1 MKIRMRRLKTGQR
14 NHAMFE
20 IPEPALEWY
29 HKLIVK
35 GNAMGDWYD
44 VTIALPKRT
53 RSTGDKSQSHHF
65 NGHCQQIAMET
76 GNEFDAV
83 KMWCKYKAIDMGYPF
98 QTLATGDRF
107 PQSESIASVG
117 DCVLLIESAHMLAAD
132 LDIRLVE
139 NETV

>member
-1 MKIRMRRLKTGQR
+1 MKIRMRRLKTGPK

-20 IPEPALEWY
+20 IPESALEWY
-29 HKLIVK
+29 HKLIGK

-53 RSTGDKSQSHHF
+53 RS
-65 NGHCQQIAMET
+65 
-76 GNEFDAV
+76 
-83 KMWCKYKAIDMGYPF
+83 
-98 QTLATGDRF
+98 TGDRF

-117 DCVLLIESAHMLAAD
+117 DCVLLIESAHLLAAD

-139 NETV
+139 NENI